1 MTRNRIL
8 IQIQMALL
16 AAVLTAGTACARADS
31 ASLAIKGNDHGTPA
45 CAACHGAQGEGMTVS
60 EFPRLAGLNAGFT
73 TPVIGSLFRSGFPRL
88 AGLNAGYLQTQLAAF
103 ASGQRVSAMMTPIAR
118 TMTQAEWQE
127 MARYY
132 AALPNS
138 AGASKSTT
146 TLAKTAP
153 SDTDS
158 AGAKLALQ
166 GRWSHALPACVQC
179 HGSMGVGVGSVF
191 PALAGQSAVYLQNQL
206 QAWQQGT
213 RAAGPLGLMK
223 VIADKLSAEDIQN
236 VAAYFAALPVSLH
249 PKAAP

>member
-1 MTRNRIL
+1 MTRCRTL

-31 ASLAIKGNDHGTPA
+31 ASLALKGNDHGTPA
-45 CAACHGAQGEGMTVS
+45 CAACHGAQGEGRAV
-60 EFPRLAGLNAGFT
+60 
-73 TPVIGSLFRSGFPRL
+73 SGFPRL

-103 ASGQRVSAMMTPIAR
+103 AGGQRVSAMMTPIAR
-118 TMTQAEWQE
+118 TMTQTEWQE

-132 AALPNS
+132 AWLPNL
-138 AGASKSTT
+138 AGASKSTS

-153 SDTDS
+153 PDTDS

-223 VIADKLSAEDIQN
+223 VIADKLSAEDIQY

-249 PKAAP
+249 PKAEP